1 MDGSNRVWRV
11 GETMASR
18 QGVRDEFHEAILCT
32 TYEPLRLRDK
42 KTTLVRVK
50 NTKSNDTVS
59 ESIIVHDS
67 A

>member
-1 MDGSNRVWRV
+1 
-11 GETMASR
+11 MASR

-50 NTKSNDTVS
+50 NTKSNDAAS
-59 ESIIVHDS
+59 ESIIVRDS

>member
-1 MDGSNRVWRV
+1 
-11 GETMASR
+11 MASR

-50 NTKSNDTVS
+50 NTKSNAVS
-59 ESIIVHDS
+59 ESIIVRYS